1 VTEAGQAVPD
11 PIEVVLA
18 DDHTMVRA
26 GLRMVLEAAP
36 DIHVVAEAGDVDGAL
51 AHVAAHRPR
60 VVVLDL
66 RMPGRETI
74 GAIPHVHGA
83 SPGTAVLVLT
93 MEDDAAKAR
102 HAISSGARGYVLKDA
117 ADDELVAAVRAVARG
132 ETYLNP
138 RLGARLAAAPAAE
151 QDLPAGATFAGHRI
165 DGLLAR
171 GGMAVV
177 YRATDLALDRTVAL
191 KLVAP
196 ALSAD
201 PAFRA
206 RFEGECRIAASID
219 HPHVVAV
226 HHAGEA
232 GGRLYLTM
240 RYVEGTDLRS
250 VLERERRLPPARA
263 VAIGVQIA
271 RGLEAAHRHG
281 LVHRDVKPGNI
292 LVDRDEH
299 AYLTDFGISRD
310 LKREQQLTR
319 AGFAVGTA
327 DFMAPEQAQGGA
339 VDGRTDVYALG
350 CVLFRSL
357 TGALPFE
364 RPSEV
369 DTLWAHV
376 HDPAPHLR
384 DVAPDLPGAL
394 GDIVA
399 RAMAKRP
406 GDRQPSA
413 EVLAQELLAV
423 TSRPPDAEHV
433 PARPA
438 NRGDSHADGPAPAD
452 RG

>member
-1 VTEAGQAVPD
+1 VQEPGQAAPD
-11 PIEVVLA
+11 PIAVVLA

-36 DIHVVAEAGDVDGAL
+36 DICVVAEAGNVDGAL
-51 AHVAAHRPR
+51 EHVEAHRPR

-74 GAIPHVHGA
+74 GAIPQFRAA
-83 SPGTAVLVLT
+83 SPGTAVIVLT

-102 HAISSGARGYVLKDA
+102 HAISGGASGYVLKDA
-117 ADDELVAAVRAVARG
+117 ADDELVAAIRAAARG

-138 RLGARLAAAPAAE
+138 KLGARLAAAQSAE
-151 QDLPAGATFAGHRI
+151 PDEDLRPGAVFAGHRI
-165 DGLLAR
+165 DGLVAR

-196 ALSAD
+196 ALSSDA
-201 PAFRA
+201 AFRA
-206 RFEGECRIAASID
+206 RFEGECRIAAAID
-219 HPHVVAV
+219 HPNVVAV

-232 GGRLYLTM
+232 DGRLYLTM

-250 VLERERRLPPARA
+250 VLERDGRLPPARA
-263 VAIGVQIA
+263 VLIGAQIA

-292 LVDRDEH
+292 LVGRNGPHEQ

-310 LKREQQLTR
+310 LTRSRQLTR

-327 DFMAPEQAQGGA
+327 DFMAPEQAQGGEI
-339 VDGRTDVYALG
+339 DGRADVYALG

-376 HDPAPHLR
+376 HDPAPHIR
-384 DVAPDLPGAL
+384 DVTPDLPGAL
-394 GDIVA
+394 GDVVA

-406 GDRQPSA
+406 GDRPA
-413 EVLAQELLAV
+413 TAADLAV
-423 TSRPPDAEHV
+423 EL
-433 PARPA
+433 
-438 NRGDSHADGPAPAD
+438 ADTL
-452 RG
+452 